1 MRLKNKTILITG
13 AASGIGKAIATR
25 CLREGAHVIGWDT
38 SPVAG
43 ANASRIVDV
52 GDELQVKSALLSLEH
67 LDGLVSSAGIARRA
81 TVVNTNSTDWDDVLR
96 VNLRGSFLVSKY
108 ALPLMTAGGSI
119 IHMASVTGITGLRN
133 RAAYSASKGAVVALT
148 RSMAIDY
155 AKMGIRVN
163 CLCPGFVRTPL
174 TETLFSDEQRA
185 AALTAIHPL
194 GRLGEPD
201 DIANAAFFLL
211 SDDASWITGQ
221 AIAVD
226 GGLSAGNSA
235 DI

>member
-1 MRLKNKTILITG
+1 
-13 AASGIGKAIATR
+13 
-25 CLREGAHVIGWDT
+25 
-38 SPVAG
+38 
-43 ANASRIVDV
+43 
-52 GDELQVKSALLSLEH
+52 LEH

-119 IHMASVTGITGLRN
+119 IHMASVAGITGLRN